1 MRVISFDVGIKNM
14 AYCVIECNNDAVLIN
29 EWGVLNLMDDD
40 IASHNCEC
48 MNIPKSKKASPKECT
63 KKAKYIK
70 HGKYYCEKHAEAC
83 SQYIIPTKQHS
94 TTSLKKL
101 KLDELIVRGNENLV
115 FLNVSD
121 VKKLKKPVVLE
132 LVLEYYKHKC
142 FEIVANKKKRTAG
155 ETDLISVGKK
165 MKDQLNKLNNIADI
179 DHVVIENQISPI
191 ATRMKTV
198 QGMLAQYFIMMN
210 DNANIQFVSSSHK
223 LKQFSEFNLDKREQ
237 TESEI
242 TLDNTRT
249 NPNYKKHKLDG
260 VYYCSRMIDANEEMI
275 EWKES
280 LNTKKKDDLAD
291 SFLQG
296 IWYLK
301 HNNIITYAEDLKI
314 NIV

>member
-1 MRVISFDVGIKNM
+1 MKLISFDVGIKNM
-14 AYCVIECNNDAVLIN
+14 AYCVLECDSDQVTIN

-40 IASHNCEC
+40 IASHVCGC
-48 MNIPKSKKASPKECT
+48 MNTPKSKKAIPKACT
-63 KKAKYIK
+63 KKAKYLK
-70 HGKYYCEKHAEAC
+70 HDIFYCDKHALAC

-94 TTSLKKL
+94 ITSLKKL
-101 KLDELIVRGNENLV
+101 KLDDLIAQGNHNLV
-115 FLNVSD
+115 FLNVDD

-132 LVLEYYKHKC
+132 LVLEYYKQKC
-142 FEIVANKKKRTAG
+142 FEVVANKKKRTAG
-155 ETDLISVGKK
+155 ETDLISVGRK
-165 MKDQLNKLNNIADI
+165 MKEQLNNLDNIINI
-179 DHVVIENQISPI
+179 DHAIIENQISPI

-210 DNANIQFVSSSHK
+210 DNTNIQFVSSSHK
-223 LKQFSEFNLDKREQ
+223 LKQFSEFNLEKREQ
-237 TESEI
+237 DESV
-242 TLDNTRT
+242 TDSTRT

-260 VYYCSRMIDANEEMI
+260 VYYCSRMIDANEQMI

-301 HNNIITYAEDLKI
+301 HNNIISFAEDLKI
-314 NIV
+314 KIV